1 MPPLPWTRRG
11 IWKVQEMLL
20 EVMTP
25 VPTSNVSKMQMP
37 AEMTMQKPPV
47 TVEDAARITLPPDK
61 NLINVAVFYAVVGI
75 LLKNFINELLL

>member
-1 MPPLPWTRRG
+1 
-11 IWKVQEMLL
+11 
-20 EVMTP
+20 
-25 VPTSNVSKMQMP
+25 
-37 AEMTMQKPPV
+37 MQKPPV